1 MTADTTCLPGSPG
14 SMPFVGIASFLKSP
28 LVPAA
33 AAGDYDFLVLGI
45 PFDEGTSNRPGARFG
60 PRAIRAASTL
70 YSYEGGAELFDVEL
84 GRTILS
90 GARLGDRGDVPINP
104 GGGEADREAIAE
116 AVAGIVRAGAVP
128 VSLGGDHSVT
138 ASILRGLARARPE
151 APPPYLVHVDT
162 HMDFDSYLPAYAH
175 GTPIRQALDE
185 SLVAGVTQV
194 GIRGLN
200 SGKADWE
207 EARNRGVRVITR
219 TEFERLG
226 IPGIMDQVPADVPVY
241 LSVDIDVFDPGIAPG
256 TGTPEPGGLSYKE
269 GRTLVRAL
277 AAHAGVIGFDVV
289 EVSPPYDHGE
299 ITAILAARLILDTMG
314 AIWDARTDCG
324 RNADPPR

>member
-1 MTADTTCLPGSPG
+1 MTTDTTCLPGSPG
-14 SMPFVGIASFLKSP
+14 SMPYVGIASFLKSA

-33 AAGDYDFLVLGI
+33 AANDYDFLVLGI

-90 GARLGDRGDVPINP
+90 GAQVGDRGDIPISP

-138 ASILRGLARARPE
+138 ASILRGLARARPDSLR
-151 APPPYLVHVDT
+151 PYLVHVDT

-185 SLVAGVTQV
+185 SLVSGVTQV

-207 EARNRGVRVITR
+207 EAQSRGVRVVTR
-219 TEFERLG
+219 ADLERLG
-226 IPGIMDQVPADVPVY
+226 IPGVIGQVPADAPLY

-256 TGTPEPGGLSYKE
+256 TGTPEPGGLSYHE
-269 GRTLVRAL
+269 GRALVRAL
-277 AAHAGVIGFDVV
+277 AGHARVLGFDVV
-289 EVSPPYDHGE
+289 EVSPPYDCGE

-314 AIWDARTDCG
+314 AIWDARTDAARG
-324 RNADPPR
+324 AGAPR